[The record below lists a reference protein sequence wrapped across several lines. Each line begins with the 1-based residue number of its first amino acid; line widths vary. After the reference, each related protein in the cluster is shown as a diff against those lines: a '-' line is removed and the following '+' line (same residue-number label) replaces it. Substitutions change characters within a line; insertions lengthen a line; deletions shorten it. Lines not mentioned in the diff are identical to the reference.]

1 MPEGPPE
8 PKKRGG
14 YAKGD
19 ARKQQI
25 LDRAIEVFAQRGA
38 NRTSLRAIAEAVGV
52 THGTLVH
59 HFGSLD
65 ELLVAVYTAS
75 DKALDERIALFED
88 PTPVEIMI
96 ESARA
101 NRAVPGLVQLYS
113 TLMAAALEEGHPAA
127 TDFAKN
133 WFATVREDLTELVRE
148 HQQAGRIRG
157 DLDPRA
163 VASLVIAAS
172 DGLQT
177 QWLLDDTAPQ
187 DEALSILESLLRAP
201 S

>member
-1 MPEGPPE
+1 MPEPE
-8 PKKRGG
+8 PAPAKRGG

-38 NRTSLRAIAEAVGV
+38 NKTSLRAIAEAVGV
-52 THGTLVH
+52 THGTLIH
-59 HFGSLD
+59 HFGSLE
-65 ELLVAVYTAS
+65 ELLVAVYLAG
-75 DKALDERIALFED
+75 DKSVDARLELSEN
-88 PTPVEIMI
+88 PSPVEIMI

-101 NRAVPGLVQLYS
+101 NRAVPGMVQLYS
-113 TLMAAALEEGHPAA
+113 TLMAAAIEEGHPAA
-127 TDFAKN
+127 TDFATE
-133 WFATVREDLTELVRE
+133 WFRTVRENIVQRVCEN
-148 HQQAGRIRG
+148 QQAGRIRA

-187 DEALSILESLLRAP
+187 SEALQLLEDLLRTDE
-201 S
+201 